1 MSRRVWFGKNLGRCK
16 NNCKNNCLTFRKSK
30 EQSLNFFSNLSFLMT
45 QIFMTQKDG
54 VAAPPETELLPLR
67 TLPPPAAASR
77 QSPRPILGLAA
88 CGMLTAGIIL
98 GIFLRGSAHAP
109 MFLFCTVLAL
119 LATGLPATGPRGQR
133 VGLLPAVGLAGILL
147 LPLGLALLPLLLAS
161 AAFAFSRE
169 TPLAR
174 RLAQERGVC
183 LLLAA
188 LAGGLMPHLVTET
201 LPKTLLTAGAYS
213 AVFLIGRRLCLRRHQ
228 GAERT
233 VRRHAL
239 QNWKLEA
246 ATLCA
251 AAPAVLLMALAFP
264 RFGMAGLSGAAAL
277 LALVVV
283 VAHFGFEVAG
293 LREQVRAMEKISAIT
308 VSQTS
313 APRVADLFLQLSTS
327 LVSCDRASLW
337 LTDESDTRLECT
349 ANPKESG
356 ASRAVSLRFGEGL
369 AGRAAA
375 RKKPVIVRDGTQDP
389 RLAAEE
395 RRPSASSFAM
405 LLLPLVAGNQ
415 VMGVAQ
421 LERDAPG
428 AFSRRDL
435 LRLQALAS
443 QAAATLA
450 NVRAHQDVYSQAVTD
465 ALTGLFNRRHMQ
477 TVLADERRRAQRYG
491 HPLSV
496 IMLDVDGFKSYNDT
510 YGHVQGDVLLKMMA
524 DILQGQVR
532 GVDRVGRFGGEEF
545 LVVLPETPSEEAF
558 QTAERLR
565 QAVARTLFPGF
576 AADPDLVVFKTIS
589 LGVATYPDI
598 TDDTQA
604 LVTLADNALY
614 RAKRGGRNQ
623 TIQASPETQLLER
636 E

>member
-1 MSRRVWFGKNLGRCK
+1 MRPLASSRRSPHSTLSMTACGLLMAAAVLGV
-16 NNCKNNCLTFRKSK
+16 
-30 EQSLNFFSNLSFLMT
+30 FLR
-45 QIFMTQKDG
+45 
-54 VAAPPETELLPLR
+54 VPALLPL
-67 TLPPPAAASR
+67 
-77 QSPRPILGLAA
+77 
-88 CGMLTAGIIL
+88 
-98 GIFLRGSAHAP
+98 
-109 MFLFCTVLAL
+109 FLFCTVLAL
-119 LATGLPATGPRGQR
+119 LATLLPATGPRGQR
-133 VGLLPAVGLAGILL
+133 VGLLPSVGLAGLLL
-147 LPLGLALLPLLLAS
+147 LPLGLALLPLLLANT
-161 AAFAFSRE
+161 AYAFSRE
-169 TPLAR
+169 PLSR
-174 RLAQERGVC
+174 RLAQERGAC

-188 LAGGLMPHLVTET
+188 LAGGLTSHFLAET
-201 LPKTLLTAGAYS
+201 LPKTLLTALAYC
-213 AVFLIGRRLCLRRHQ
+213 AVFLLGRLLSLRRHQ

-233 VRRHAL
+233 VRRHAF

-246 ATLCA
+246 VTLVA
-251 AAPAVLLMALAFP
+251 AAPAVLLMVLAFP
-264 RFGMAGLSGAAAL
+264 DFGMAGLSGAAAL
-277 LALVVV
+277 LALMVV

-293 LREQVRAMEKISAIT
+293 LREQVRAMEKISAVT

-313 APRVADLFLQLSTS
+313 APRVVELFLQLSTA
-327 LVSCDRASLW
+327 LVSCDRAVLW
-337 LTDESDTRLECT
+337 LTDDSDTRLVR
-349 ANPKESG
+349 NGNS
-356 ASRAVSLRFGEGL
+356 AVSVRFGEGL
-369 AGRAAA
+369 AGRVAE
-375 RKKPVIVRDGTQDP
+375 RKEPLLIRDGARNP
-389 RLAAEE
+389 RLIAQEQRVGSQE
-395 RRPSASSFAM
+395 RRGGRPSFAL

-435 LRLQALAS
+435 SRIQSLAS

-524 DILQGQVR
+524 DILQSQVR
-532 GVDRVGRFGGEEF
+532 GVDSVGRFGGEEF
-545 LVVLPETPSEEAF
+545 IVVLPETPSEEAF
-558 QTAERLR
+558 QAAERLR
-565 QAVARTLFPGF
+565 LAVARTTFPGF
-576 AADPDLVVFKTIS
+576 ADDPDMAVFKTIS

-598 TDDTQA
+598 TDDAQA

-614 RAKRGGRNQ
+614 RAKRSGRNQ
-623 TIQASPETQLLER
+623 TIQAGPEALVLER